1 MKKQLAL
8 AIVSLFATLSILAQN
23 QPQTVTITFKNN
35 SLLFRKYTFIT
46 YSPGA
51 TENGTY
57 GDFLR
62 PGGTKEFTVA
72 VGTRFYL
79 ADSQEKDLVMSGQ
92 KLSGTPF
99 YTATS
104 ADNGKTIHLRKD

>member
-8 AIVSLFATLSILAQN
+8 VVVGLFVTLSALSQN
-23 QPQTVTITFKNN
+23 NPVTVKITFKNN
-35 SLLFRKYTFIT
+35 SLLFREYTFIT

-79 ADSQEKDLVMSGQ
+79 ADSKEKDLVMSGQ
-92 KLSGTPF
+92 KLSGVPF
-99 YTATS
+99 YTATL